1 MPRGIP
7 SRSLPH
13 SPAGEP
19 RGRGLVSPAWGL
31 NNGGMSKQAPFKQSQ
46 VFGWDSEPV
55 DERPSEFMS
64 TGYSSL
70 SGYHGLGDAR
80 RAERHTSSRF
90 GLKSMLVFS
99 IAVIGAGGYALT
111 KLAPML
117 HHLLVS

>member
-1 MPRGIP
+1 
-7 SRSLPH
+7 
-13 SPAGEP
+13 
-19 RGRGLVSPAWGL
+19 
-31 NNGGMSKQAPFKQSQ
+31 MSKHAPFKQSQ

-80 RAERHTSSRF
+80 RAERHTSTSRF

-111 KLAPML
+111 KLAPLL
-117 HHLLVS
+117 HGLVS